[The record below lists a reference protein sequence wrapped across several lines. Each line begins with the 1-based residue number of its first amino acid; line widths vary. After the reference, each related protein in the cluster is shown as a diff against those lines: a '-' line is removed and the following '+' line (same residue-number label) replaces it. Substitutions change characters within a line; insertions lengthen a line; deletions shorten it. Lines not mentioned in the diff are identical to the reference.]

1 MRWSDYFAPD
11 RVTTIEM
18 MLSSILTLFLAAS
31 NPQLGQ
37 VKAVYLLP
45 MGGGLDQYLAIRL
58 TENQLFRVVTDPNL
72 ADAVFTD
79 RIGETFQER
88 LAELYPDDNPKSD
101 EEKKDSE
108 NSWVNQKVRS
118 ASFSRGKGTIFL
130 VDRKTKDVLWSLYA
144 PAKSARVPD
153 LNSNA
158 TKISKK
164 LEEAVR
170 PKAGGSTK

>member
-1 MRWSDYFAPD
+1 
-11 RVTTIEM
+11 M

-37 VKAVYLLP
+37 VKAVYLMP
-45 MGGGLDQYLAIRL
+45 MGGGLDQYLAVRL

-79 RIGETFQER
+79 RIGESFEER
-88 LAELYPDDNPKSD
+88 LVELFPEDHPKTA
-101 EEKKDSE
+101 EEKKEDE
-108 NSWVNQKVRS
+108 NSWANQKVRS

-144 PAKSARVPD
+144 PAKSGRAPD
-153 LNSNA
+153 LNNNA

-164 LEEAVR
+164 LEDAVR
-170 PKAGGSTK
+170 PKAAGSTK

>member
-1 MRWSDYFAPD
+1 
-11 RVTTIEM
+11 M
-18 MLSSILTLFLAAS
+18 MLSSILALCLAAA
-31 NPQLGQ
+31 NPQLAN
-37 VKAVYLLP
+37 VKTVYLLP

-79 RIGETFQER
+79 RIGEGFEER
-88 LAELYPDDNPKSD
+88 LAELYPEDHPKPADD
-101 EEKKDSE
+101 EKKADD

-130 VDRKTKDVLWSLYA
+130 VDRKSKDVLWSLFA
-144 PAKSARVPD
+144 PSKSGRVPD
-153 LNSNA
+153 LNNNA
-158 TKISKK
+158 TRISKK

-170 PKAGGSTK
+170 PKSATAKQ

>member
-1 MRWSDYFAPD
+1 LADYFAAR
-11 RVTTIEM
+11 RVSTIEM

-31 NPQLGQ
+31 NPQLAE

-72 ADAVFTD
+72 ADAIFTD
-79 RIGETFQER
+79 RIGETFEER
-88 LAELYPDDNPKSD
+88 LAELYPEDKPKTE
-101 EEKKDSE
+101 EEKKE
-108 NSWVNQKVRS
+108 NENAWANQKVRS

-144 PAKSARVPD
+144 PAKSTRVPD
-153 LNSNA
+153 LNNNA

-164 LEEAVR
+164 LEDAVR
-170 PKAGGSTK
+170 PKPVASK

>member
-1 MRWSDYFAPD
+1 
-11 RVTTIEM
+11 M
-18 MLSSILTLFLAAS
+18 MLSSIFALCLAAS
-31 NPQLGQ
+31 NPQLANI
-37 VKAVYLLP
+37 KAVYLLP

-79 RIGETFQER
+79 RIGESFEER
-88 LAELYPDDNPKSD
+88 LTELYPEDNPKKD
-101 EEKKDSE
+101 DDKKSEE

-130 VDRKTKDVLWSLYA
+130 IDRKSRDVLWSLYA
-144 PAKSARVPD
+144 PSKSARVPD

-158 TKISKK
+158 TRISKK

-170 PKAGGSTK
+170 PKPVGK